1 MTTRA
6 NRSSTPVVST
16 SALPPKPSS
25 IRRRST
31 GQTYAATTEKSA
43 SVSTATLK
51 ACSSLSS
58 TPSGK
63 PDLGSSQP
71 GRQTSVR
78 YKITPDGSLLKETSS
93 HQWIVS
99 TPRVDFLRLDA
110 TTDND
115 IDRQKLIYLVDEA
128 LRTSMGSVTALAKDL
143 YLSPSTICRWRRGIN
158 VPTATNM
165 VKLQQRLTYSAL
177 LN

>member
-6 NRSSTPVVST
+6 NRSSVPVVST

-31 GQTYAATTEKSA
+31 GQTRAATTEKIA
-43 SVSTATLK
+43 SVYTAK
-51 ACSSLSS
+51 PQAGSSLSS

-63 PDLGSSQP
+63 PALGSSQP

-93 HQWIVS
+93 HQWIVA

-115 IDRQKLIYLVDEA
+115 IDRQKLIDLVDEA

-143 YLSPSTICRWRRGIN
+143 YLSPSTIRRWRRGIN

-165 VKLQQRLTYSAL
+165 DKLQQRLACYAL
-177 LN
+177 QH

>member
-6 NRSSTPVVST
+6 NRSSVPVVST

-31 GQTYAATTEKSA
+31 GQTRAATTEKPA
-43 SVSTATLK
+43 
-51 ACSSLSS
+51 
-58 TPSGK
+58 
-63 PDLGSSQP
+63 LGSSQS

-93 HQWIVS
+93 HQWIVA

-115 IDRQKLIYLVDEA
+115 IDRQKLIDLVDEA
-128 LRTSMGSVTALAKDL
+128 LLTSMGSVTALAKDL
-143 YLSPSTICRWRRGIN
+143 YLSPSTIRRWRRGIN

-165 VKLQQRLTYSAL
+165 DKLQQRLACYAL
-177 LN
+177 QH

>member
-6 NRSSTPVVST
+6 NRSSVPVVST

-31 GQTYAATTEKSA
+31 GQTRAATKEKSA
-43 SVSTATLK
+43 
-51 ACSSLSS
+51 
-58 TPSGK
+58 
-63 PDLGSSQP
+63 LGSSQP

-93 HQWIVS
+93 HQWIVA
-99 TPRVDFLRLDA
+99 TTRVDFLRLDA
-110 TTDND
+110 TTDNY
-115 IDRQKLIYLVDEA
+115 IDRQKLIDLVDEA

-143 YLSPSTICRWRRGIN
+143 YLSPSTIRRWRRGIN

-165 VKLQQRLTYSAL
+165 DKLQKRLTYYAL
-177 LN
+177 QH

>member
-1 MTTRA
+1 M
-6 NRSSTPVVST
+6 
-16 SALPPKPSS
+16 
-25 IRRRST
+25 
-31 GQTYAATTEKSA
+31 EKSA
-43 SVSTATLK
+43 S
-51 ACSSLSS
+51 
-58 TPSGK
+58 
-63 PDLGSSQP
+63 GSSQP

-93 HQWIVS
+93 HQWIVA

-115 IDRQKLIYLVDEA
+115 IHRQKLTDLVDEA

-143 YLSPSTICRWRRGIN
+143 YLSPSTIRRWRRGIN

-165 VKLQQRLTYSAL
+165 DKLQKRLTCYPFQD
-177 LN
+177 